1 MGCGLG
7 RTQSKKIS
15 RTRWI
20 DSIRI
25 RLKFGLIDVTYI
37 NTDSDADSEKYG
49 VFTQFDGGKL
59 NKAPYRYRANLI
71 VDDIEADPD
80 EAYEPPPLERV
91 GKPSI
96 NDLATWRW
104 QKRTLDAESER
115 KLIRRIQQRD
125 CRPSQCLRQ
134 IDNP

>member
-1 MGCGLG
+1 MKCNWGGGPG

-37 NTDSDADSEKYG
+37 NTDSDADSEKYDG
-49 VFTQFDGGKL
+49 VFTQLDDGKL
-59 NKAPYRYRANLI
+59 NNAPYRYRANLI

-96 NDLATWRW
+96 NDLATCRW
-104 QKRTLDAESER
+104 
-115 KLIRRIQQRD
+115 
-125 CRPSQCLRQ
+125 
-134 IDNP
+134 